1 MRPVNSE
8 HQILSG
14 RRKRVKNIK
23 HVRLFNLLGRGPAL
37 CGSTSHV
44 SRAGKF
50 YTICY
55 EIISR
60 TLDRVERVQ
69 RYRVTRFFS
78 LGNIASAATKLISA
92 NRALH
97 VQKSAELVGRI
108 IFTLATKRNAN
119 CHVITIM
126 HRVTPAKDKQKK
138 RTWKFRVPLCLCV
151 NLPAVVPSDCMMY
164 LRNPIKK

>member
-69 RYRVTRFFS
+69 RYRDTFLLPRKYRERRDEIDFRESRSARTKIGRARREDNFHTRDE
-78 LGNIASAATKLISA
+78 TK
-92 NRALH
+92 
-97 VQKSAELVGRI
+97 
-108 IFTLATKRNAN
+108 
-119 CHVITIM
+119 C
-126 HRVTPAKDKQKK
+126 
-138 RTWKFRVPLCLCV
+138 
-151 NLPAVVPSDCMMY
+151 
-164 LRNPIKK
+164 